1 MDKNDI
7 NKSSEVDVILEN
19 PETPILTLN
28 FKCSCSDYKN
38 AARVLQKKFSG
49 SFIEKADSINII
61 SILMIILTLL
71 FWPTVL
77 TKEYREREIFVIIF
91 ISLYVFSMI
100 HFYIYYSCIHGQ
112 QPFVNIVLRIYLKRM
127 SSIYQH
133 HTAKEIK
140 KIIIPCEYNFY
151 TTYFTKK
158 TPSVDET
165 INVSVDKISELPLSI
180 ESGKIEY
187 SKLNDFRQNNDYIT
201 FCPRCFI
208 PKKYLNEEDKIKL
221 AVIIKKIISL

>member
-1 MDKNDI
+1 MNKNDI

-28 FKCSCSDYKN
+28 FKCSCSDYRN
-38 AARVLQKKFSG
+38 AMQVLQKKFSG
-49 SFIEKADSINII
+49 SYIERLELTNII
-61 SILMIILTLL
+61 AIFFVIMSVIVLLPKFLKNENNLILIKLVIFICIIL
-71 FWPTVL
+71 
-77 TKEYREREIFVIIF
+77 I
-91 ISLYVFSMI
+91 I

-112 QPFVNIVLRIYLKRM
+112 QPFINIVSRIFLKRM
-127 SSIYQH
+127 SSIYRH
-133 HTAKEIK
+133 HTVKEIK
-140 KIIIPCEYNFY
+140 KIVIPCEYNFY